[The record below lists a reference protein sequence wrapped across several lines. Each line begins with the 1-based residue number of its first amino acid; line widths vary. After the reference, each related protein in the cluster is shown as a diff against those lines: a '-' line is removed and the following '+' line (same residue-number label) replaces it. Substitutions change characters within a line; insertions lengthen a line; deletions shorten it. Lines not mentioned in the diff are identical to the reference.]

1 MLATYKAV
9 LKGNRLEW
17 SGGAPVLPSPR
28 EAISVH
34 VTILNDQNA
43 SSKETDQGK
52 RMVAAL
58 EKLAAMQA
66 LTEITDPVAWQREIR
81 RDRALPDRDE

>member
-9 LKGNRLEW
+9 LKDDRLEW
-17 SGGAPVLPSPR
+17 SGVAPVFPPSR
-28 EAISVH
+28 ETISVH
-34 VTILNDQNA
+34 VTILNDQIV
-43 SSKETDQGK
+43 SSKEIAQGK
-52 RMVAAL
+52 RMATAL

-66 LTEITDPVAWQREIR
+66 LTEISDPVTWQREIR